1 MAAQKAAI
9 FVVYLH
15 KFGNENPT
23 SSGIKVPQVRE

>member
-15 KFGNENPT
+15 KFGNE
-23 SSGIKVPQVRE
+23 SSTNSGMKVP